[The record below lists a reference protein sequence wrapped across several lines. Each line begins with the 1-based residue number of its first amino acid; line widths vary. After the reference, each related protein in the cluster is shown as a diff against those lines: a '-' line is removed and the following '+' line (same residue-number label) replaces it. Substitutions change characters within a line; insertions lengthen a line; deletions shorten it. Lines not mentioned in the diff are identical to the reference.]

1 MDDKDMFLMLLK
13 NKDLYKV
20 FVDNDSVFFMNK
32 NELKKYE
39 KDYDVQPKCYDFNE
53 FGYEL
58 LNEIFQALDIDSELV

>member
-1 MDDKDMFLMLLK
+1 MSDKDMFLMLLK
-13 NKDLYKV
+13 NKNLYKV

-32 NELKKYE
+32 KELEKYE
-39 KDYDVQPKCYDFNE
+39 NDFDTKPKYYEFNE